1 MKKKL
6 LSALLAT
13 AMTASMLA
21 GCGSDAASGDAADNT
36 AASTEAADGENV
48 AADEGKGRRILY
60 PGLHRAFAHQTRRGA
75 GRFLSG
81 LHGGACQK
89 RDPRVRQNAHRL
101 RLKRGQRRHYLHRGP
116 APRQTGGNT

>member
-21 GCGSDAASGDAADNT
+21 GCGSDAASGEAGQKQDAADNT

-48 AADEGKGRRILY
+48 AADEGKVLNIYCWNDEFQR
-60 PGLHRAFAHQTRRGA
+60 
-75 GRFLSG
+75 
-81 LHGGACQK
+81 
-89 RDPRVRQNAHRL
+89 
-101 RLKRGQRRHYLHRGP
+101 RLKDQYRD
-116 APRQTGGNT
+116 

>member
-48 AADEGKGRRILY
+48 AADEGKVLNIYCWNDEFQR
-60 PGLHRAFAHQTRRGA
+60 
-75 GRFLSG
+75 
-81 LHGGACQK
+81 
-89 RDPRVRQNAHRL
+89 
-101 RLKRGQRRHYLHRGP
+101 RLKAHYDKYEEVD
-116 APRQTGGNT
+116 ATTGKIGDITVKWNITPSDDNAYPVSYTHLTLPTT